1 MRGIHVFPSLAH
13 DAERRGKLRT
23 FLLDCRSRLQPR
35 DVGLPATARRRVSGL
50 RREEV
55 AELVGVSSDWYRWF
69 ESGRPIRVSVPFLT
83 SLSDSLRLNP
93 IERISLFYL
102 ALPEIYDAYVSQRD
116 HVISLITA
124 QAS

>member
-1 MRGIHVFPSLAH
+1 MSAQVACLTH
-13 DAERRGKLRT
+13 DADRRAKLRA
-23 FLLDCRSRLQPR
+23 FLLDCRSRLKPG
-35 DVGLPATARRRVSGL
+35 DVGLPITGRRRVNGL

-55 AELVGVSSDWYRWF
+55 AELIGVSSDWYRWF

-83 SLSDSLRLNP
+83 SLCDALRLSP

-102 ALPEIYDAYVSQRD
+102 ALPEIYNAYVSQRD

-124 QAS
+124 QAG